1 MDRVMLIIGCGYIG
15 RALGA
20 RRLLAGDAVSGVVF
34 TLESSLQLR
43 KIGINPL
50 ALDLDQGVEQLPLE
64 GEDRIFYLAPP
75 PDAGV
80 RDNRM
85 GLFLGAL
92 RKQRL
97 TPRIVYVSTT
107 GVYGDCRGELV
118 DENRPVQA
126 TTDRARR
133 RLDAELK
140 LMEWGLQG
148 EGELVILRVAGIYG
162 PGRLP
167 LARLRQGLPMIR
179 ESEAPWSNR
188 IHADDL
194 VTVCEAAMERGGD
207 GEIYNVSDG
216 TPGNMAEYYNLVA
229 DLAGLRRP
237 PVISRAE
244 AQTELP
250 ATMLSY
256 LKESRRIDNRKMI
269 HDLGVTLKYPT
280 LREGLP
286 ASLPRS

>member
-1 MDRVMLIIGCGYIG
+1 MDRDMLIIGCGYIG

-20 RRLLAGDAVSGVVF
+20 RALLAGEPVTGVVF

-43 KIGINPL
+43 KIGIDPL

-64 GEDRIFYLAPP
+64 GVDRIYYFAPP
-75 PDAGV
+75 PDTGV
-80 RDNRM
+80 RDTRM

-92 RKQRL
+92 RRHRCS
-97 TPRIVYVSTT
+97 PRIVYVSTT
-107 GVYGDCRGELV
+107 GVYGDCRGALV
-118 DENRPVQA
+118 DESRPVQA

-140 LMEWGLQG
+140 LLEWGLQG
-148 EGELVILRVAGIYG
+148 GGELVILRVAGIYG

-188 IHADDL
+188 IHAEDL
-194 VTVCEAAMERGGD
+194 VTVCEAAMERGTD

-216 TPGNMAEYYNLVA
+216 TPGNMAEYYNKVA
-229 DLAGLRRP
+229 DLAGLDRP

-244 AQTELP
+244 AQEELP

-256 LKESRRIDNRKMI
+256 LKESRRIDNRKML

-280 LREGLP
+280 LKEGLP
-286 ASLPRS
+286 ASLPKT